1 MIPRRTI
8 PARGGTTLLG
18 GKQVMQSPPPPPP
31 PPGGM
36 APPPPPMGYVPAQG
50 DAPAANYGGFWI
62 RVVAYII
69 DGVIIGVAAGI
80 IYPLLHIHL
89 TDPQNP
95 GPAPGS

>member
-50 DAPAANYGGFWI
+50 YAPAANYGGFSI

-69 DGVIIGVAAGI
+69 YGLIICVCAVIIYAILA
-80 IYPLLHIHL
+80 LHFTTPH
-89 TDPQNP
+89 NP
-95 GPAPGS
+95 GYGT